1 MNQYFNLK
9 VARESARIVDI
20 AFLLIHIVLFFYFK
34 VFGVTPMA
42 HLNVLSIALYTV
54 CFFWLNT
61 AKLNVLIYIAGV
73 EIFIHNVC
81 ATICIGRLCGM
92 QWILLFMPIEYFYM
106 EYFSLQIRGK
116 KAHATII
123 SLIHLLAFVL
133 LEIYM
138 IDHDPLYSIPANVAD
153 VTRLVL
159 ICMILSIAIFLLR
172 TLTKYAYLTE
182 KKIREKTA
190 VDSLTG
196 LYNRFELMD
205 ELDAR
210 VQRDELRGAWAAMVD
225 IDNFTQINEKFGRNI
240 GDHVLMRVADVL
252 RAQNRNVLCAR
263 WGGDKFLICGF
274 DSKEEQ
280 EIIETMNQ
288 LRQRLN
294 QITFDMVEGEIHINA
309 TIGLSF
315 YQDGDSVRQ
324 WLGMVDKKLYA
335 GKYNGKNCVVN

>member
-73 EIFIHNVC
+73 EILIHTVC
-81 ATICIGRLCGM
+81 ATICIGRPCGM

-159 ICMILSIAIFLLR
+159 IWMSLSLAIFLLR
-172 TLTKYAYLTE
+172 ALTKYA
-182 KKIREKTA
+182 
-190 VDSLTG
+190 
-196 LYNRFELMD
+196 
-205 ELDAR
+205 
-210 VQRDELRGAWAAMVD
+210 
-225 IDNFTQINEKFGRNI
+225 
-240 GDHVLMRVADVL
+240 
-252 RAQNRNVLCAR
+252 
-263 WGGDKFLICGF
+263 
-274 DSKEEQ
+274 
-280 EIIETMNQ
+280 
-288 LRQRLN
+288 
-294 QITFDMVEGEIHINA
+294 
-309 TIGLSF
+309 
-315 YQDGDSVRQ
+315 
-324 WLGMVDKKLYA
+324 
-335 GKYNGKNCVVN
+335 